1 MKRKMYE
8 ELKEALQ
15 IDVSY
20 GQEVCKKQAPG
31 QGERTSAP
39 RNRLDACKKQAH
51 REQVLTSVR
60 NMQAVQKTKKR
71 IGFAEFV
78 FRQIPFMGKELWM
91 TQGAAAA
98 AMLGILYLA
107 AGRDMRGLYTLH
119 VPLLAGILAVVLVM
133 VSVPVLLMSYRFQ
146 MYEVELVSRISLPRL
161 LAAKMILLAIEYM
174 AVLVFSVGM
183 AAGMADVSVVRAA
196 LYFLLPLLAACTG
209 CVQIIRLTDG
219 WTETVQRGGMCEGYC
234 AGLAGVL
241 IVIHAVKPAVYDN
254 VRLWILL
261 LVCIFPLFVRSVR
274 IWVKESGEVCDKTGM
289 AEI

>member
-39 RNRLDACKKQAH
+39 RNRLDAGKKQAH

-98 AMLGILYLA
+98 AMFGILYLA
-107 AGRDMRGLYTLH
+107 AGRDVRGL
-119 VPLLAGILAVVLVM
+119 
-133 VSVPVLLMSYRFQ
+133 
-146 MYEVELVSRISLPRL
+146 
-161 LAAKMILLAIEYM
+161 
-174 AVLVFSVGM
+174 
-183 AAGMADVSVVRAA
+183 
-196 LYFLLPLLAACTG
+196 CTPG
-209 CVQIIRLTDG
+209 VWGFWGQTGR
-219 WTETVQRGGMCEGYC
+219 EKQR
-234 AGLAGVL
+234 
-241 IVIHAVKPAVYDN
+241 
-254 VRLWILL
+254 
-261 LVCIFPLFVRSVR
+261 
-274 IWVKESGEVCDKTGM
+274 
-289 AEI
+289 

>member
-8 ELKEALQ
+8 KLKEALQ

-20 GQEVCKKQAPG
+20 GQEVCKKQ
-31 QGERTSAP
+31 T
-39 RNRLDACKKQAH
+39 H

-119 VPLLAGILAVVLVM
+119 VPLIAGILAVVLVM

-174 AVLVFSVGM
+174 TVLVFSVGV
-183 AAGMADVSVVRAA
+183 AAGMADMSVVRAA
-196 LYFLLPLLAACTG
+196 LYFLLPLD
-209 CVQIIRLTDG
+209 R
-219 WTETVQRGGMCEGYC
+219 
-234 AGLAGVL
+234 
-241 IVIHAVKPAVYDN
+241 K
-254 VRLWILL
+254 
-261 LVCIFPLFVRSVR
+261 SV
-274 IWVKESGEVCDKTGM
+274 V
-289 AEI
+289 